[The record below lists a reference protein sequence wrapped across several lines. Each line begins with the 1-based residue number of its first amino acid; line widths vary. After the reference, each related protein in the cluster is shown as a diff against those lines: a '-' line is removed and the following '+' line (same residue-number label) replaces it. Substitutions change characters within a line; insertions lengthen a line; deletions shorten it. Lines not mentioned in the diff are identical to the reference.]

1 MRDLTRQEVLSRAQ
15 ELVDEFRAK
24 GGIEEP
30 IKVAEGERA
39 AYFRHNNTI
48 TIKPEEANALTPD
61 EFRAVIA
68 HEVGHASD
76 RENVHAAKKKEVAKA
91 GVAIAASIVAGQINP
106 AFALPGLAYGVNK
119 LRELSGGGKLYAT
132 EEHRADRFAIEKL
145 GIDPIVMKQAFD
157 RVCSMNADRDKG
169 WFKKQAEK
177 NKTYLNEAV
186 KARLDEIQQAL
197 QKNQGVSREGGQKVE
212 TTSTGRIPSR
222 FSRPPDLSAARTNEP
237 VTQNTNTRG
246 GMRCR

>member
-1 MRDLTRQEVLSRAQ
+1 MRDLTKQEVLNRAQ

-30 IKVAEGERA
+30 IKVVEGERA
-39 AYFRHNNTI
+39 AYFRQNSTI
-48 TIKPEEANALTPD
+48 AINPETAKIFAPD

-76 RENVHAAKKKEVAKA
+76 RENVHAANKKEVAKA
-91 GVAIAASIVAGQINP
+91 GVAIAVSLVAGQVSP
-106 AFALPGLAYGVNK
+106 ALALPGLVYGVNK
-119 LRELSGGGKLYAT
+119 LREISGGGKLYAA

-157 RVCSMNADRDKG
+157 RDCSTQPDHDKA

-186 KARLDEIQQAL
+186 NARLGELQQAP
-197 QKNQGVSREGGQKVE
+197 QKSQDVVRSGGQKVE

-222 FSRPPDLSAARTNEP
+222 FSRPPSPDAIAQARQEP
-237 VTQNTNTRG
+237 PPRARSSG
-246 GMRCR
+246 RSM

>member
-1 MRDLTRQEVLSRAQ
+1 MRDLTKQEVLARAQ

-30 IKVAEGERA
+30 IRVVEGEMA

-91 GVAIAASIVAGQINP
+91 GVAIAISIAAGQINP
-106 AFALPGLAYGVNK
+106 ALALPGLAYGINK
-119 LRELSGGGKLYAT
+119 LRELGGGGNLYAA
-132 EEHRADRFAIEKL
+132 EEHRADRFAVERL
-145 GIDPIVMKQAFD
+145 GIDPILMKQAFD
-157 RVCSMNADRDKG
+157 RVCSMTADRDKG

-177 NKTYLNEAV
+177 NKVYLNEAV
-186 KARLDEIQQAL
+186 KARLDEIQQAP
-197 QKNQGVSREGGQKVE
+197 QKNQDVVPAGGQKVE

-222 FSRPPDLSAARTNEP
+222 FSRPPSPEAIAQARQEP
-237 VTQNTNTRG
+237 PQRARSSG
-246 GMRCR
+246 RSM